1 MRFANRLLIAVGTLS
16 ILAGC
21 GKPTPAGYWEGK
33 ASAKEIP
40 LKDQFRTLTRSAETD
55 FWFVVDW
62 SPVNHTGVAVGEA
75 EAVYDAELKVDN
87 LPKVTAP
94 VPGGSVKFEP
104 EVGGKLT
111 ELDRHRKFPIVGLLS
126 LQGDAGTLVLEKV
139 SAQDNRSKREKLDAE
154 ARGEQAPDRPMEFT
168 IRADPG
174 VSGGLAGSAGKL
186 GYNKGKV
193 TAETAGGGE
202 FSANAPDVN
211 EKLGGTVI
219 QIPMR
224 PFSPFNDSPAKVEKR
239 PSGSYVASF
248 EEKGKN
254 YSINWS
260 AKQMGGEKRE
270 APKLTPEME
279 RQLEQL
285 RKMLESKR

>member
-94 VPGGSVKFEP
+94 VPGAASSLSRKSAANSPSWIGVENFRSSVCS
-104 EVGGKLT
+104 
-111 ELDRHRKFPIVGLLS
+111 RC
-126 LQGDAGTLVLEKV
+126 
-139 SAQDNRSKREKLDAE
+139 
-154 ARGEQAPDRPMEFT
+154 
-168 IRADPG
+168 
-174 VSGGLAGSAGKL
+174 
-186 GYNKGKV
+186 KV
-193 TAETAGGGE
+193 TAER
-202 FSANAPDVN
+202 SCW
-211 EKLGGTVI
+211 K
-219 QIPMR
+219 
-224 PFSPFNDSPAKVEKR
+224 K
-239 PSGSYVASF
+239 
-248 EEKGKN
+248 
-254 YSINWS
+254 
-260 AKQMGGEKRE
+260 
-270 APKLTPEME
+270 
-279 RQLEQL
+279 
-285 RKMLESKR
+285 